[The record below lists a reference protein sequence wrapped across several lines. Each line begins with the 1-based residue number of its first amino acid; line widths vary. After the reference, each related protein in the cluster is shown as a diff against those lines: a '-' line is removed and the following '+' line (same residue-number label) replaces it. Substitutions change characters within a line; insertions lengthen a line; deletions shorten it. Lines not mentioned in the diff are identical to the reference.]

1 MHKAGT
7 IAFLLFGAAVIGGV
21 TFFASNTRNQFDDL
35 QGWVATKGLTFE
47 RPGERSSY
55 RISGED
61 WSVEAIQGD
70 KLAPPSLAAKPMTL
84 WRAAQAT
91 STHAFILT
99 PHLPS
104 GVYTNIEHRSQ
115 NQERVFHYILGDEA
129 RHFSSLS
136 QTELPPAL
144 RDTFTL
150 FSEGPPPLSP
160 FDQPDFVA
168 ELLALRERL
177 GHSPILVAGPEGL
190 SIRAQTMI
198 FGPETRRQ
206 GIHLGQSMRPLV
218 KPAGTAPEA
227 TLPTIPPQSKKKS

>member
-7 IAFLLFGAAVIGGV
+7 IAFLLFGIAVIGGV

-35 QGWVATKGLTFE
+35 QEWVTTEGLTFE
-47 RPGERSSY
+47 RPGERRSY
-55 RISGED
+55 RITGED
-61 WSVEAIQGD
+61 WNVEAIQGD

-84 WRAAQAT
+84 WRAPEAA
-91 STHAFILT
+91 SSHAFILT

-115 NQERVFHYILGDEA
+115 NQERVFHYILGEEA

-150 FSEGPPPLSP
+150 FSEGANPLSP
-160 FDQPDFVA
+160 FDQAAFVA

-190 SIRAQTMI
+190 SIRAQTMV
-198 FGPETRRQ
+198 FGPETLRQ
-206 GIHLGQSMRPLV
+206 VIHLGQSLRPLV
-218 KPAGTAPEA
+218 KPSASAPTA
-227 TLPTIPPQSKKKS
+227 TQPPGHPQPGKKS